1 MTRHLLTALTILT
14 FAGYAAPASADTIHI
29 GDNVRFLS
37 STGTLGGGA
46 FSVDDL
52 ANGAGIDLLTF
63 CLQRSQHI
71 DYSSTFHVGNITD
84 YADDDSG
91 NDPISN
97 ETAWIYTN
105 FRAGLLGGYTADAIQ
120 AAIWYL
126 EAEWTS
132 DSGNSAALRAAA
144 HTAVLGGYTNTD
156 VGVINLFYQ
165 SGAKAQD
172 QLVLRTVPEQQL
184 NPVPEPASLLLLG
197 SGLLA
202 IRRGVRRRV

>member
-1 MTRHLLTALTILT
+1 MSSGTMTRHLLTALTILT
-14 FAGYAAPASADTIHI
+14 IAGYAAPASADTIHI
-29 GDNVRFLS
+29 GDNVRFIS
-37 STGTLGGGA
+37 SSGSLGGGA

-63 CLQRSQHI
+63 CLQRTQHI

-84 YADDDSG
+84 YADDDAG
-91 NDPISN
+91 NDPISD
-97 ETAWIYTN
+97 ETAWIYTS
-105 FRAGLLGGYTADAIQ
+105 FRAGLLGGYSADAIQ
-120 AAIWYL
+120 AAIWYQ
-126 EAEWTS
+126 EGEWSS
-132 DSGNSAALRAAA
+132 DVGNSATLRGAA

-172 QLVLRTVPEQQL
+172 QLVLRTT
-184 NPVPEPASLLLLG
+184 PEPATLMLLG

-202 IRRGVRRRV
+202 IRRGLRRRV